1 MDRSTPS
8 TPGDLEGTVNAL
20 FEYVLNELLYDED
33 EGSVGPEDELL
44 GTGLLDSM
52 AATQLMQHVET
63 AYAIEFKP
71 DDLTFDNFNTL
82 PALASLIALRT
93 TP

>member
-1 MDRSTPS
+1 MNHQVSS
-8 TPGDLEGTVNAL
+8 GPGDVAGTVKAL
-20 FEYVLNELLYDED
+20 YEYVISELLYDVD
-33 EGSVGPEDELL
+33 QDSVAPEDELL

-63 AYAIEFKP
+63 VYAVEFEP

-93 TP
+93 GK